1 MKKRLLK
8 SIFEGISIACM
19 IFCFTGLIFNCIYG
33 GTFSLTSYQF
43 TKMVIGTMLVGL
55 GFSIPTFIYENEK
68 YSLLLQTLIHMS
80 IGLIVMIIV
89 DWISLNYGLST
100 AIFMIIL
107 EIAISILIWLIYCLQ
122 NKKLVKSMNERIHE
136 IQSKK

>member
-1 MKKRLLK
+1 MKRRLLK
-8 SIFEGISIACM
+8 SIFEGISIDCM
-19 IFCFTGLIFNCIYG
+19 IFECIYS

-43 TKMVIGTMLVGL
+43 TKMVIGAMLVGF
-55 GFSIPTFIYENEK
+55 GFSIPSFIYENEK
-68 YSLLLQTLIHMS
+68 YSLLVQTLIHMR
-80 IGLIVMIIV
+80 IGVIVMIIV
-89 DWISLNYGLST
+89 GWITLNYGLST
-100 AIFMIIL
+100 AIFMIVL

>member
-1 MKKRLLK
+1 MKRRLLK
-8 SIFEGISIACM
+8 SIFEGISIDCM
-19 IFCFTGLIFNCIYG
+19 IFECIYS

-43 TKMVIGTMLVGL
+43 TKMAIGAMLVGF
-55 GFSIPTFIYENEK
+55 GFSIPSFIYENEK
-68 YSLLLQTLIHMS
+68 YSLLVQTLIHMR
-80 IGLIVMIIV
+80 IGVIVMIIV
-89 DWISLNYGLST
+89 GWIPLNYGLST
-100 AIFMIIL
+100 AIFMIVL

>member
-1 MKKRLLK
+1 MKRRLLK
-8 SIFEGISIACM
+8 SIFEGISIDCM
-19 IFCFTGLIFNCIYG
+19 IFECIYS

-43 TKMVIGTMLVGL
+43 TKMVIGAMLVGFS
-55 GFSIPTFIYENEK
+55 FSIPSFIYENEK
-68 YSLLLQTLIHMS
+68 YSLLVQTLIHMR
-80 IGLIVMIIV
+80 IGVIVMIIV
-89 DWISLNYGLST
+89 GWIPLNYGLST
-100 AIFMIIL
+100 AIFMIVL

>member
-1 MKKRLLK
+1 MKRRLLK
-8 SIFEGISIACM
+8 SIFEGISIDCM
-19 IFCFTGLIFNCIYG
+19 IFECIYS

-43 TKMVIGTMLVGL
+43 TKMVIRAMLVGF
-55 GFSIPTFIYENEK
+55 GFSIPSFIYENEK
-68 YSLLLQTLIHMS
+68 YSLLVQTLIHMR
-80 IGLIVMIIV
+80 IGVIVMIIV
-89 DWISLNYGLST
+89 GWIPLNYGLST
-100 AIFMIIL
+100 AIFMIVL

>member
-1 MKKRLLK
+1 MKRRLLK
-8 SIFEGISIACM
+8 SIFEGISIDCM
-19 IFCFTGLIFNCIYG
+19 IFECIYS

-43 TKMVIGTMLVGL
+43 TKMVIGALLVGF
-55 GFSIPTFIYENEK
+55 GFSIPSFIYENEK
-68 YSLLLQTLIHMS
+68 YSLLVQTLIHMR
-80 IGLIVMIIV
+80 IGVIVMIIV
-89 DWISLNYGLST
+89 GWIPLNYGLST
-100 AIFMIIL
+100 AIFMIVL

>member
-1 MKKRLLK
+1 MKRRLLK
-8 SIFEGISIACM
+8 SIFEGISIDCM
-19 IFCFTGLIFNCIYG
+19 IFECIYS

-43 TKMVIGTMLVGL
+43 TKMVIGAMLVGF
-55 GFSIPTFIYENEK
+55 GFSIPSFIYENEK
-68 YSLLLQTLIHMS
+68 YSLLVQTLIHMR
-80 IGLIVMIIV
+80 IGVIVMIIV
-89 DWISLNYGLST
+89 GWIPLNYGLST
-100 AIFMIIL
+100 AIFMIVL

>member
-1 MKKRLLK
+1 MKRRLLK
-8 SIFEGISIACM
+8 SIFEGIYS
-19 IFCFTGLIFNCIYG
+19 

-43 TKMVIGTMLVGL
+43 TKMVIGAMLVGF
-55 GFSIPTFIYENEK
+55 GFSIPSFIYENEK
-68 YSLLLQTLIHMS
+68 YSLLVQTLIHMR
-80 IGLIVMIIV
+80 IGVIVMIIV
-89 DWISLNYGLST
+89 GWIPLNYGLST
-100 AIFMIIL
+100 AIFMIVL

>member
-1 MKKRLLK
+1 MKRRLLK
-8 SIFEGISIACM
+8 SIFEGISIDCM
-19 IFCFTGLIFNCIYG
+19 IFECIYS

-43 TKMVIGTMLVGL
+43 TKMVIGAMLVGF
-55 GFSIPTFIYENEK
+55 GFSILSFIYENEK
-68 YSLLLQTLIHMS
+68 YSLLVQTLIHMR
-80 IGLIVMIIV
+80 IGVIVMIIV
-89 DWISLNYGLST
+89 GWIPLNYGLST
-100 AIFMIIL
+100 AIFMIVL

>member
-1 MKKRLLK
+1 MKRRLLK
-8 SIFEGISIACM
+8 SIFEGISIDCM
-19 IFCFTGLIFNCIYG
+19 IFECIYS

-43 TKMVIGTMLVGL
+43 TKMVIGAMLVGF
-55 GFSIPTFIYENEK
+55 GFSIPSFIYENEK
-68 YSLLLQTLIHMS
+68 YSLLVQTLIHMR
-80 IGLIVMIIV
+80 IGVIMMIIV
-89 DWISLNYGLST
+89 GWIPLNYGLST
-100 AIFMIIL
+100 AIFMIVL

>member
-1 MKKRLLK
+1 MKRRLLK
-8 SIFEGISIACM
+8 CIFEGISIDCM
-19 IFCFTGLIFNCIYG
+19 IFECIYS

-43 TKMVIGTMLVGL
+43 TKMVIGAMLVGF
-55 GFSIPTFIYENEK
+55 GFSIPSFIYENEK
-68 YSLLLQTLIHMS
+68 YSLLVQTLIHMR
-80 IGLIVMIIV
+80 IGVIVMIIV
-89 DWISLNYGLST
+89 GWIPLNYGLST
-100 AIFMIIL
+100 AIFMIVL

>member
-1 MKKRLLK
+1 MKRRLLK
-8 SIFEGISIACM
+8 SIFEGISIDCM
-19 IFCFTGLIFNCIYG
+19 IFECIYS

-43 TKMVIGTMLVGL
+43 TKMVIGAMLVGF
-55 GFSIPTFIYENEK
+55 GFSIPSFIYENEK
-68 YSLLLQTLIHMS
+68 YSLLVQTLIHMRIS
-80 IGLIVMIIV
+80 VIVMIIV
-89 DWISLNYGLST
+89 GWIPLNYGLST
-100 AIFMIIL
+100 AIFMIVL

>member
-1 MKKRLLK
+1 MK
-8 SIFEGISIACM
+8 SIFEGISIDCM
-19 IFCFTGLIFNCIYG
+19 IFECIYS

-43 TKMVIGTMLVGL
+43 TKMVIGAMLVGF
-55 GFSIPTFIYENEK
+55 GFSIPSFIYENEK
-68 YSLLLQTLIHMS
+68 YSLLVQTLIHMR
-80 IGLIVMIIV
+80 IGVIVMIIV
-89 DWISLNYGLST
+89 GWIPLNYGLST
-100 AIFMIIL
+100 AIFMIVL